1 MTFLFFSG
9 FFVLVA
15 IGFVLLPFFLRNSN
29 QSSSFFFTRKELN
42 VSLFEDKKYSLDKDF
57 EEGLLSP
64 EVHSQLINELKSN
77 LLSDV
82 NYDQEQFKIPK
93 KLSRLSSLAAVFAV
107 LLIPVAS
114 YSLYGYWGYSQHENI
129 RGLYERTAANRD
141 DLDEARE
148 LISALGAVVMD
159 EPESNPLPW
168 AWYFLGENFSML
180 GLYSEAEVA
189 YRQSSDRLIGESEQ
203 ALSLGR
209 LALVRYILDE
219 FVITPRV
226 RAAIQQA
233 RRLNP
238 NEIAVLQ
245 ILASDAETR
254 EDYREA
260 IANWRLLIQ
269 ADPNSSQ
276 SNLLRQKVTDAQ
288 LLLAATDDLAL
299 SSSSTISPSISVSL
313 SLADSLKVSGDTV
326 VFVAARDVDKE
337 GSPPLAV
344 AVLSVKDLPSVVTLT
359 DDQAVG
365 PFKLSS
371 AKSVNLS
378 ALISFSGVA
387 NPQSGDIRAVSESI
401 LLSDEPSEVSLILS
415 SRLP

>member
-1 MTFLFFSG
+1 
-9 FFVLVA
+9 
-15 IGFVLLPFFLRNSN
+15 
-29 QSSSFFFTRKELN
+29 
-42 VSLFEDKKYSLDKDF
+42 
-57 EEGLLSP
+57 
-64 EVHSQLINELKSN
+64 
-77 LLSDV
+77 
-82 NYDQEQFKIPK
+82 
-93 KLSRLSSLAAVFAV
+93 
-107 LLIPVAS
+107 
-114 YSLYGYWGYSQHENI
+114 LYGYWGYSQHENI

-148 LISALGAVVMD
+148 LISALGAVVMG

-226 RAAIQQA
+226 RAAIQQT

-313 SLADSLKVSGDTV
+313 SLADSLKVGGDTV
-326 VFVAARDVDKE
+326 VFVAARDADKE

>member
-9 FFVLVA
+9 FFVLLA
-15 IGFVLLPFFLRNSN
+15 IGFVLLPFFLRNPN

-148 LISALGAVVMD
+148 LISALGAVVMG

-226 RAAIQQA
+226 RAAIQQT

>member
-9 FFVLVA
+9 FFVLLA
-15 IGFVLLPFFLRNSN
+15 IGFVLLPFFLRNPN

-64 EVHSQLINELKSN
+64 EVHSELINELKSN

-148 LISALGAVVMD
+148 LISALGAVVMG

>member
-9 FFVLVA
+9 FFVLLA
-15 IGFVLLPFFLRNSN
+15 IGFVLLPFFLRNPN

-57 EEGLLSP
+57 EEGLFSP

-226 RAAIQQA
+226 RAAIQQT

-313 SLADSLKVSGDTV
+313 SLADSLKVGGDTV

-371 AKSVNLS
+371 AKSVTLS

>member
-9 FFVLVA
+9 FFVLLA
-15 IGFVLLPFFLRNSN
+15 IGFVLLPFFLRNPN

-64 EVHSQLINELKSN
+64 EVHSELINELKSN

-148 LISALGAVVMD
+148 LISALGAVVMG

-226 RAAIQQA
+226 RAAIQQT

-313 SLADSLKVSGDTV
+313 SLADSLKVGGDTV

-371 AKSVNLS
+371 AKSVSLS

>member
-148 LISALGAVVMD
+148 LISALGAVVMG

-226 RAAIQQA
+226 RAAIQQT

-371 AKSVNLS
+371 AKSVTLS

>member
-9 FFVLVA
+9 FFVLLA
-15 IGFVLLPFFLRNSN
+15 IGFVLLPFFLRNPN

-64 EVHSQLINELKSN
+64 EVHSELINELKSN

-148 LISALGAVVMD
+148 LISALGAVVMG

-209 LALVRYILDE
+209 LALIRYILDE

-226 RAAIQQA
+226 RAAIQQT

>member
-15 IGFVLLPFFLRNSN
+15 IGFVLLPFFLRNPN

-64 EVHSQLINELKSN
+64 EVHSELINELKSN

-148 LISALGAVVMD
+148 LISALGAVVMG

-226 RAAIQQA
+226 RAAIQQT

-313 SLADSLKVSGDTV
+313 SLADSLKVGGDTV

>member
-9 FFVLVA
+9 FFVLLA
-15 IGFVLLPFFLRNSN
+15 IGFVLLPFFLRNPN

-57 EEGLLSP
+57 EEGLFSP

-148 LISALGAVVMD
+148 LISALGAVVMG

-226 RAAIQQA
+226 RAAIQQT

-288 LLLAATDDLAL
+288 LLLAATDNLAL

>member
-9 FFVLVA
+9 FFVLLA
-15 IGFVLLPFFLRNSN
+15 IGFVLLPFFLRNPN

-57 EEGLLSP
+57 EEGLFSP

-148 LISALGAVVMD
+148 LISALGAVVMG

-226 RAAIQQA
+226 RAAIQQT

-313 SLADSLKVSGDTV
+313 SLADSLKVGGDTV

>member
-9 FFVLVA
+9 FFVLLA
-15 IGFVLLPFFLRNSN
+15 IGFVLLPFFLRNPN

-64 EVHSQLINELKSN
+64 EVHSELINELKSN

-148 LISALGAVVMD
+148 LISALGAVVMG

-226 RAAIQQA
+226 RAAIQQT

-326 VFVAARDVDKE
+326 VFVAAGDVDKE

>member
-148 LISALGAVVMD
+148 LISALGAVVMG

>member
-64 EVHSQLINELKSN
+64 EVHSELINELKSN

-148 LISALGAVVMD
+148 LISALGAVVMG

>member
-9 FFVLVA
+9 FFVLLA
-15 IGFVLLPFFLRNSN
+15 IGFVLLPFFLRNPN

-64 EVHSQLINELKSN
+64 EVHSELINELKSN

-148 LISALGAVVMD
+148 LISALGAVVMG

-226 RAAIQQA
+226 RAAIQQT

-401 LLSDEPSEVSLILS
+401 LLSDEPFEVSLILS

>member
-148 LISALGAVVMD
+148 LISALGAVVMG

-226 RAAIQQA
+226 RAAIQQT

>member
-9 FFVLVA
+9 FFVLLA
-15 IGFVLLPFFLRNSN
+15 IGFVLLPFFLRNPN

-148 LISALGAVVMD
+148 LISALGAVVMG

-209 LALVRYILDE
+209 LALIRYILDE

>member
-9 FFVLVA
+9 FFVLLA
-15 IGFVLLPFFLRNSN
+15 IGFVLLPFFLRNPN

-64 EVHSQLINELKSN
+64 EVHSELINELKSN

-148 LISALGAVVMD
+148 LISALGAVVMG

-226 RAAIQQA
+226 RAAIQQT

-313 SLADSLKVSGDTV
+313 SLADSLKVGGDTV

-371 AKSVNLS
+371 AKSVTLS

-401 LLSDEPSEVSLILS
+401 LLSDEPFEVSLILS

>member
-9 FFVLVA
+9 FFVLLA
-15 IGFVLLPFFLRNSN
+15 IGFVLLPFFLRNPN

-64 EVHSQLINELKSN
+64 EVHSELINELKSN

-114 YSLYGYWGYSQHENI
+114 YSLYGYWGYNQHENI

-148 LISALGAVVMD
+148 LISALGAVVMG

-226 RAAIQQA
+226 RAAIQQT

-313 SLADSLKVSGDTV
+313 SLADSLKVGGDTV

-401 LLSDEPSEVSLILS
+401 LLSDEPFEVSLILS

>member
-1 MTFLFFSG
+1 
-9 FFVLVA
+9 
-15 IGFVLLPFFLRNSN
+15 
-29 QSSSFFFTRKELN
+29 
-42 VSLFEDKKYSLDKDF
+42 
-57 EEGLLSP
+57 
-64 EVHSQLINELKSN
+64 
-77 LLSDV
+77 
-82 NYDQEQFKIPK
+82 
-93 KLSRLSSLAAVFAV
+93 
-107 LLIPVAS
+107 
-114 YSLYGYWGYSQHENI
+114 
-129 RGLYERTAANRD
+129 
-141 DLDEARE
+141 
-148 LISALGAVVMD
+148 
-159 EPESNPLPW
+159 
-168 AWYFLGENFSML
+168 
-180 GLYSEAEVA
+180 
-189 YRQSSDRLIGESEQ
+189 
-203 ALSLGR
+203 
-209 LALVRYILDE
+209 
-219 FVITPRV
+219 V
-226 RAAIQQA
+226 RAAIQQT

-313 SLADSLKVSGDTV
+313 SLADSLKVGGDTV
-326 VFVAARDVDKE
+326 VFVAARDADKE

>member
-9 FFVLVA
+9 FFVLLA
-15 IGFVLLPFFLRNSN
+15 IGFVLLPFFLRNPN

-64 EVHSQLINELKSN
+64 EVHSELINELKSN

-148 LISALGAVVMD
+148 LISALGAVVMG

-226 RAAIQQA
+226 RAAIQQT